1 MLSYLTPIK
10 LMEANIIVFVLYIK
24 KINLI
29 GKNNELSQGASII
42 IFQFIF
48 LLSFYGFMSS
58 P

>member
-48 LLSFYGFMSS
+48 LLSSYGFMSS